1 MYKIKR
7 FSIQSGAPNKPGS
20 LSRELKNRAGLG
32 AAVGGLI
39 GTPAGLIG
47 GLNIATEFG
56 GKTGAMAGLGI
67 LAGSAAF
74 MTIAGMLTA
83 LGADRRRARATKV
96 DMTNLLDKLDESTS
110 QAQREGYASINIWRY
125 IVTDEDPSKH
135 MISMAYEDGCLII
148 VLNNPSQ
155 NVLSSFNRVLES
167 MVATNRKAD
176 YVAEETENG
185 YVVKAICPNVDAVGT
200 IINYMIMNE
209 RVKINCLTD
218 KKLKY

>member
-39 GTPAGLIG
+39 GVPAGLIG
-47 GLNIATEFG
+47 GLNVATEFG
-56 GKTGAMAGLGI
+56 GKTGALAGLSI
-67 LAGSAAF
+67 LAGTAAF

-83 LGADRRRARATKV
+83 LGADRRRAKATKV
-96 DMTNLLDKLDESTS
+96 DMTHLLDRLDEMTS
-110 QAQREGYASINIWRY
+110 QNQREGYSKINIWRY

-135 MISMAYEDGCLII
+135 MISIAYEDGCLII

-185 YVVKAICPNVDAVGT
+185 YVVKAICPNVDAVGN
-200 IINYMIMNE
+200 ILQYMIQNE

-218 KKLKY
+218 KKLNY